1 MRPVTIGCVLGL
13 ASMASARAVPLV
25 HNPAGIELG
34 AHRRSSW
41 CAMAVGAV
49 GTGPTGATIGAI
61 GSGVT
66 AFPTKVVMVTTGGAL
81 AGTLLIQI
89 GVQHGLGG
97 VGVINRSDGNAE
109 RRRPQY

>member
-1 MRPVTIGCVLGL
+1 
-13 ASMASARAVPLV
+13 
-25 HNPAGIELG
+25 
-34 AHRRSSW
+34 
-41 CAMAVGAV
+41 MAVGAV

-66 AFPTKVVMVTTGGAL
+66 AFPTKVVTVTTGGAL

-97 VGVINRSDGNAE
+97 VGAINSSDMPPFADAPE
-109 RRRPQY
+109 KSSREDRRRPRRRGDRSRGSNVC